1 MARIYLKDL
10 LMHNNKFTIMIKII
24 LALCLLSSCSQQ
36 TFYIVR
42 HAEKADNSNDPQLS
56 QQGIDRAVDL
66 EKYLAA
72 KKLDSVFTSTFKR
85 TMLTGL
91 TVSLP
96 RGIPQ
101 LSIDQQN
108 QQTLNNFI
116 QRMKSIKTN
125 KGILI
130 VGHTNTVPTIVQGL
144 SGQSIAAIA
153 ENDYD
158 NIYIVEIKNGN
169 VLLQQLTY
177 GKPSP

>member
-1 MARIYLKDL
+1 MKSNLI
-10 LMHNNKFTIMIKII
+10 KFSGITTIII
-24 LALCLLSSCSQQ
+24 CLLTSCSQQ

-56 QQGIDRAVDL
+56 QLGIERAVDL
-66 EKYLAA
+66 EKYLAD
-72 KKLDSVFTSTFKR
+72 KKLDTVFTSTFKR

-91 TVSLP
+91 TVFLP
-96 RGIPQ
+96 RALPQ
-101 LSIDQQN
+101 LNIDQQN
-108 QQTLNNFI
+108 PQALNTFI
-116 QRMKSIKTN
+116 QRMKNIKTN

-144 SGQSIAAIA
+144 CGQTIAAIA

-158 NIYIVEIKNGN
+158 NMYIIKIKNGN
-169 VLLQQLTY
+169 KTLTQFTY

>member
-1 MARIYLKDL
+1 
-10 LMHNNKFTIMIKII
+10 MIKII
-24 LALCLLSSCSQQ
+24 LALCLLSSYSQQ

-66 EKYLAA
+66 EKYLAS
-72 KKLDSVFTSTFKR
+72 KKLDTVFTSTFKR

-96 RGIPQ
+96 RAIPQ
-101 LSIDQQN
+101 LTIDQQN
-108 QQTLNNFI
+108 QQALNEFI
-116 QRMKSIKTN
+116 QRMKSIKTD
-125 KGILI
+125 KDILI
-130 VGHTNTVPTIVQGL
+130 VGHSNTVPTIVQGL
-144 SGQSIAAIA
+144 CGQSVATIA

-158 NIYIVEIKNGN
+158 NIYIIEIKNGN
-169 VLLQQLTY
+169 KTLTQLTY